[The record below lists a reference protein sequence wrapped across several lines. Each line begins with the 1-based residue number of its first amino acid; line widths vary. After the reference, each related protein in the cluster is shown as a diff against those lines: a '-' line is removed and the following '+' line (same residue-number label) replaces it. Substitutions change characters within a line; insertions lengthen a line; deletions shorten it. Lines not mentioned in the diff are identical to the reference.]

1 MFKNDLD
8 TDGDD
13 VLDGNEWNDLNGNGQ
28 FDLADLANSDALAFD
43 NATTLVS
50 GALRA
55 FSGSG
60 LTREMRG
67 LSKVYYDPSDDTV
80 CIST

>member
-1 MFKNDLD
+1 MYLR
-8 TDGDD
+8 TIWIRTGS

-28 FDLADLANSDALAFD
+28 FDLADLADSDALAFD

-50 GALRA
+50 GAQRA

-60 LTREMRG
+60 LTRDERVIKSI
-67 LSKVYYDPSDDTV
+67 L
-80 CIST
+80 